1 MLNDIPHYVKT
12 EEEPNSLTVD
22 KIMKLISIQS

>member
-1 MLNDIPHYVKT
+1 MLNDIPRYVKT
-12 EEEPNSLTVD
+12 EEELNSLTVD